1 MKRCRLRK
9 GFESSGHT
17 LVEVMIVGTI
27 MLLLTLTACQ
37 IWEMGVS
44 TFLKT
49 DRKAK
54 LVGDLQM
61 VTLMLREQL
70 NDAARPSFSFSDT
83 AQISGVSFLSPR
95 ELRQTGDRVTLD
107 PASFSLRWRKYE
119 VFYLEKSTGQL
130 FFSEVPVPGTAGQAT
145 IPTPIETF
153 DAGGGPRD
161 LAFFCAS
168 GRRLCDGLD
177 TFTGE
182 WKDGTLVIS
191 LSGVGSD
198 PRAIREERVGWDVV
212 VVPRN

>member
-1 MKRCRLRK
+1 ML
-9 GFESSGHT
+9 
-17 LVEVMIVGTI
+17 IVGTL

-70 NDAARPSFSFSDT
+70 NDAARTSFSFSDT
-83 AQISGVSFLSPR
+83 ALVSGLSFLSPR
-95 ELRQTGDRVTLD
+95 ELRQTGDKVVLE
-107 PASFSLRWRKYE
+107 PASFRLRWRKYE
-119 VFYLEKSTGQL
+119 VFYLEKSTGRL
-130 FFSEVPVPGTAGQAT
+130 FFKEVPVPGSAGQAT
-145 IPTPIETF
+145 IPAPIETF
-153 DAGGGPRD
+153 DPGGGPRD
-161 LAFFCAS
+161 LNFYCAS

-198 PRAIREERVGWDVV
+198 PGAKQEERMGWDVV